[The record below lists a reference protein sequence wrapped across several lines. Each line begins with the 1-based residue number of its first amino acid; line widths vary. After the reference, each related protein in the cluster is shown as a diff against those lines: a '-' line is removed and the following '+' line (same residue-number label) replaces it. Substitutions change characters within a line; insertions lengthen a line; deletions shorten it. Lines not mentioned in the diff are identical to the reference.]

1 MYFIE
6 CLTYYILYPLEQ
18 LDGCLS
24 PGEGQIPVQNGEWH
38 TPHGQVLHPLCVWSG
53 VNKQGV
59 TQGAVHQKLT
69 CLDIA
74 AWLSEGQSHSSVT
87 ICAS

>member
-1 MYFIE
+1 MAV
-6 CLTYYILYPLEQ
+6 CPLEKDKY
-18 LDGCLS
+18 LYRM
-24 PGEGQIPVQNGEWH
+24 ENG
-38 TPHGQVLHPLCVWSG
+38 TLPMGRVLHPLCVWSG

>member
-38 TPHGQVLHPLCVWSG
+38 APHGQGFASTVRLVWC
-53 VNKQGV
+53 KQ
-59 TQGAVHQKLT
+59 AR
-69 CLDIA
+69 
-74 AWLSEGQSHSSVT
+74 SNSR
-87 ICAS
+87 